1 MSQLTPEIISRGR
14 GADPAEA
21 AARRRVAKQMR
32 AVREKLTSSTGLS
45 RVFDYELLRLFAQ
58 SRTNAATAMLVLATA
73 VAGTACTWLDPVK
86 VIVWALFMS
95 SAITAQ
101 LILCRRFLKL
111 TIEQVSL
118 RTWRFQF
125 VVAEAIQGCC
135 WLVIVNLL
143 LGTHASTATTFVL
156 FVMLLVAAV
165 TSMLA
170 ASIPAAVY
178 AGLVPLSLAIF
189 SISEAT
195 RDIESLTMSLM
206 VAAGQFY
213 FLLLANRLY
222 STSVATLEFRAEKD
236 ALIAELE
243 QAKANSDEARRRAE
257 ESNLAKSRFLATM
270 SHELRT
276 PLNAILGF
284 SEVMKGELFGAHQI
298 PAYREYAEDIHVS
311 GQLLLNI
318 INEILDLSRIEAGR
332 YELKEEAVNF
342 SHVAEDCV
350 HLLQMRAKA
359 RAITLKQDLQPG
371 LPRVWADE
379 RASRQIVLNLLSNAI
394 KFTPPGGEVTVSL
407 RPTADGGQS
416 LTVSDNGP
424 GIPEEE
430 IPTVLLSFGRGS
442 LAIKTAEQG
451 SGLGLPIVKGLVDLH
466 GGIFELT
473 SKPRQ
478 GTQATVIFPPQRVMS
493 ALAPVGPDEP
503 EQHKRRSARTVAS
516 RKVA

>member
-1 MSQLTPEIISRGR
+1 MSQLTPELISRGR

-21 AARRRVAKQMR
+21 AARRRVSKQMR
-32 AVREKLTSSTGLS
+32 AVREKLTSSTGLG

-58 SRTNAATAMLVLATA
+58 SRTNATTAMLVLAMA
-73 VAGTACTWLDPVK
+73 VALTSCQWLNPVA
-86 VIVWALFMS
+86 VTVWALVMA
-95 SAITAQ
+95 SAICAQ
-101 LILCRRFLKL
+101 LILCQRFLKL
-111 TIEQVSL
+111 TMEQIST
-118 RTWRFQF
+118 RTWHFQF
-125 VVAEAIQGCC
+125 VAAEAIQGCS

-143 LGTHASTATTFVL
+143 LNTHEASARTFVM

-170 ASIPAAVY
+170 ASIPAAAY

-189 SISEAT
+189 SISELAQ
-195 RDIESLTMSLM
+195 DIEKLTMPLM
-206 VAAGQFY
+206 VGAGLFY

-236 ALIAELE
+236 SLIAELE

-342 SHVAEDCV
+342 SHVTEDCI

-359 RAITLKQDLQPG
+359 RAITLKHDVQPG

-394 KFTPPGGEVTVSL
+394 KFTPPGGEVVVSL
-407 RPTADGGQS
+407 KAMPDGGQA
-416 LTVSDNGP
+416 LAVSDNGP

-466 GGIFELT
+466 GGRFELT

-478 GTQATVIFPPQRVMS
+478 GTNATVIFPPQRVMNV
-493 ALAPVGPDEP
+493 LPPVNPNDPDP
-503 EQHKRRSARTVAS
+503 RRRPSLR
-516 RKVA
+516 RKAA